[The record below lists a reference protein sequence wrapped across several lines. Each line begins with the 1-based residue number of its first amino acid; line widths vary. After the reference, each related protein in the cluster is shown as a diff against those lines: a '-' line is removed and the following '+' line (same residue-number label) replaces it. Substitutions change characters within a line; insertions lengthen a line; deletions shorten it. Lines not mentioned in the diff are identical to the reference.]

1 MRHKFLNIS
10 QQLGLIANLKDHSR
24 EFKAIRDAVSERSNH
39 SARNTAKSGER
50 KRMMVNAEKERV

>member
-24 EFKAIRDAVSERSNH
+24 EFKAIRDGVSERSNH